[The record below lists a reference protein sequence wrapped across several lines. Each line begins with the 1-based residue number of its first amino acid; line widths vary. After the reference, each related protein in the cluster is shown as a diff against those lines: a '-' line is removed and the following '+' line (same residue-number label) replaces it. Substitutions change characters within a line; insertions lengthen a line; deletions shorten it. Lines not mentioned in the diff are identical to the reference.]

1 MLVEGEQPKQLRV
14 SDADRKQMIR
24 AVIEEIRPSLRRDG
38 GDCQL
43 LEIDGNKVMV
53 KLTGACM
60 FCKFSGATLEG
71 IQARLIE
78 RLGEFVRLIPI
89 AGTGKARH

>member
-14 SDADRKQMIR
+14 TDAGREQIIR
-24 AVIEEIRPSLRRDG
+24 AVIEEIRPNLRRDG
-38 GDCQL
+38 GDCEL
-43 LEIDGNKVMV
+43 FEIDGNNVMV

-89 AGTGKARH
+89 ASAGKARH